1 MLSLGKEHPA
11 STLILRKFHTSKGRS
26 DNTLPMRA
34 FRRSSSFRPVDVPR
48 MRGLPR
54 DVGVV
59 VAGLVVTVD
68 GFIFVGRSGDVLRN
82 IEI

>member
-1 MLSLGKEHPA
+1 
-11 STLILRKFHTSKGRS
+11 
-26 DNTLPMRA
+26 MRA

-59 VAGLVVTVD
+59 VASLVVTVD